1 MWRHGRCKLKHNLLL
16 VSCLRYRLQYHYDV
30 AGNVVNVGANV
41 YNNAGRIQRSK
52 SGTVWWDYRYNA
64 LGQRVKKTDNASNT
78 TLFIYDQQGQLQ
90 GEYDSTGQARLDT
103 IWLENIPVAVVQAAT
118 PAPKL
123 YYAWS
128 DHLGTPRQLSN
139 PADNK
144 IVWEW
149 AISEPFGHST
159 ANADPDGDGQ
169 QLVYNLRFPG
179 QYFDAETGRYYNYF
193 RDYDPRIGRYIQ
205 SDPIG
210 LAGGI
215 NTYGYVGGGPTG
227 YIDPYGLDA
236 IPWRAAL
243 PAAGTVA
250 AVDGPF
256 PFGDIVAVGILGA
269 VAIYNVTQGDPQKAN
284 CPPVPD
290 AVPGN
295 LCEQLALA
303 EAKAGAGTEVMSN
316 LEDEPRLK
324 AHYGNGPWVKKRHVK
339 IAQGGKELLFI
350 TSIASL
356 RELMLN

>member
-1 MWRHGRCKLKHNLLL
+1 MR
-16 VSCLRYRLQYHYDV
+16 
-30 AGNVVNVGANV
+30 
-41 YNNAGRIQRSK
+41 
-52 SGTVWWDYRYNA
+52 
-64 LGQRVKKTDNASNT
+64 KTSATST
-78 TLFIYDQQGQLQ
+78 TFFIYDEQDQLLA
-90 GEYDSTGQARLDT
+90 EYESTGQARLDT
-103 IWLENIPVAVVQAAT
+103 IWLDNIPVAVVQAAT

-215 NTYGYVGGGPTG
+215 NTYGYVENDPLGDKDALGLSGASPTLCEAAPNHPVCKTKPGNICRLRPDACREQPSVAENAYCYIGAPTIGISADFVSIAASPTG
-227 YIDPYGLDA
+227 FGA
-236 IPWRAAL
+236 IIMQGVSGANAAASACICE
-243 PAAGTVA
+243 PGTSTYTSAAGA
-250 AVDGPF
+250 LA
-256 PFGDIVAVGILGA
+256 
-269 VAIYNVTQGDPQKAN
+269 K
-284 CPPVPD
+284 
-290 AVPGN
+290 GN
-295 LCEQLALA
+295 LG
-303 EAKAGAGTEVMSN
+303 KFISGADIITTIYDS
-316 LEDEPRLK
+316 LK
-324 AHYGNGPWVKKRHVK
+324 P
-339 IAQGGKELLFI
+339 Q
-350 TSIASL
+350 
-356 RELMLN
+356 